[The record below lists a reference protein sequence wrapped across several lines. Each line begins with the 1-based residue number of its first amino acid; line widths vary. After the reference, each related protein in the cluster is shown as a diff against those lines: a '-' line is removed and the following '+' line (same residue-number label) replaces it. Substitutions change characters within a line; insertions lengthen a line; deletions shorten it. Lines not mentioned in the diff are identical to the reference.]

1 MIHIAKKKRILKT
14 SLAGKAKCMVEKR
27 AAYQNNPLRSQF
39 SSKPRGKIFE
49 SIQEWILI
57 FVTIGIEAYPGAHKD
72 RVTVNDVFAG
82 VERMSIRNSREGEGR
97 KIIYLLKMQMAKG
110 FPFNF

>member
-1 MIHIAKKKRILKT
+1 MISHAKRKENQAKKALK
-14 SLAGKAKCMVEKR
+14 VETMRESR